1 MFRTSL
7 AGLLALFAAG
17 AAHGDTGTLSLLTG
31 GAWEC
36 RSVSLAGD
44 PDSDVSL
51 DYSADGSAGIV
62 FRLQVPL
69 DQDLLEVLFE
79 MTARWTLADQVIT
92 TTAETFNMLGAWM
105 NDEPLEDEAMSEMA
119 AALETEMASFSGE
132 NEIAYLSE
140 HAMVLSEPEASISCW
155 RSPEAG

>member
-17 AAHGDTGTLSLLTG
+17 AAHADTGSLLTG
-31 GAWEC
+31 GLWEC
-36 RSVSLAGD
+36 RSVSLNGD
-44 PDSDVSL
+44 PDADVSL

-62 FRLQVPL
+62 FRLEMML
-69 DQDLLEVLFE
+69 EEDLLEVVFE
-79 MTARWTLADQVIT
+79 MTGRWSLADRVIT
-92 TTAETFNMLGAWM
+92 TNAETFNMLGAWL

-119 AALETEMASFSGE
+119 AALETEMASFTGE

-155 RSPEAG
+155 RSPNGG

>member
-17 AAHGDTGTLSLLTG
+17 AAHADTGRLLTG
-31 GAWEC
+31 GLWEC
-36 RSVSLAGD
+36 RSVSLNGD

-62 FRLQVPL
+62 FRLEML
-69 DQDLLEVLFE
+69 LEEDLLEVIFT
-79 MTARWTLADQVIT
+79 MTGRWSLADRVIT
-92 TTAETFNMLGAWM
+92 TNAETFNMLGAWL

-119 AALETEMASFSGE
+119 AALETEMASFTGE
-132 NEIAYLSE
+132 SEIAYLSE

-155 RSPEAG
+155 RSPNGG